1 MFLVIAYVVKHTC
14 CNGTSAAACCIGQL
28 KVKVPDTFLV
38 AVSNIEKVSVPS
50 DVLRQAFV
58 PLV

>member
-1 MFLVIAYVVKHTC
+1 MLKTPVVM
-14 CNGTSAAACCIGQL
+14 ALPPPPVALAQL

-50 DVLRQAFV
+50 EVLRQAFV